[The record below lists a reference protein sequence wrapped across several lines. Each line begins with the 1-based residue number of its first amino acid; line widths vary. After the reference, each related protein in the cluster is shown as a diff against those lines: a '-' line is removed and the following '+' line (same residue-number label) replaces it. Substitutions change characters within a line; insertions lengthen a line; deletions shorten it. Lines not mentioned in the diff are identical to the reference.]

1 MNKPPLATNMHL
13 CCRDANHK
21 HLYLLANAGAKRGV
35 AEVEE
40 RSPHLR
46 FCEWESWRNLEEA
59 SVTDGGGGGISSSL
73 APAHLCSP
81 PLHTQVCF
89 RLQRALEKDSGGC
102 TGGTDVSLSLRR
114 VLGHAH
120 VHGRQMGDR
129 GGSLPGRCRVCVM
142 P

>member
-59 SVTDGGGGGISSSL
+59 SVTDGGGGGGISSSL

-81 PLHTQVCF
+81 PPPY
-89 RLQRALEKDSGGC
+89 S
-102 TGGTDVSLSLRR
+102 SLFQASESIGERLRR
-114 VLGHAH
+114 VHGGH
-120 VHGRQMGDR
+120 
-129 GGSLPGRCRVCVM
+129 
-142 P
+142 